1 MFSLW
6 GQISLNEVIASP
18 NDYTINMLNAILNH
32 FTRRTTPGAIE
43 KTSDSFSLSATLE
56 ENKNNKEMSGE
67 KKINGKQLPQQVRGY
82 IIIQMLKYSL

>member
-1 MFSLW
+1 
-6 GQISLNEVIASP
+6 
-18 NDYTINMLNAILNH
+18 MLNAILNH